1 MISKGKNAI
10 VTGASGGMGQLLCKK
25 FAQQGVNLAICSV
38 DEELLAKQAA
48 ELTQD
53 YKINVVSKR
62 VDATEEREVE
72 EFIAAAA
79 EKLGK
84 IDYLINLAG
93 LSIPNVYNETPV
105 DVYDRVMDVN
115 VKGAFLMSKHFAANA
130 AKTALIINI
139 GSKAAR
145 VTNANAPIY
154 CMAKAAVNKL
164 SEGLLLQYGK
174 MGIRVTTINP
184 SGADTPFWGTRQVD
198 RSKLMSASE
207 VVDIIWAVINMPDNV
222 QVNCVD
228 FESFSRFNG

>member
-93 LSIPNVYNETPV
+93 LSIPNVYN
-105 DVYDRVMDVN
+105 RVMDVN

>member
-10 VTGASGGMGQLLCKK
+10 VTGASGGMGQLLCRK
-25 FAQQGVNLAICSV
+25 FAEQGVNLAICSI
-38 DEELLAKQAA
+38 DEEALEKQAA
-48 ELTQD
+48 ELTAE
-53 YKINVVSKR
+53 YGISVIAKK
-62 VDATEEREVE
+62 VDATKECEVKD
-72 EFIAAAA
+72 FIGAAADT
-79 EKLGK
+79 LGK

-105 DVYDRVMDVN
+105 DVYEKVMDVN
-115 VKGAFLMSKHFAANA
+115 VKGAFLMSKHFAASA
-130 AKTALIINI
+130 AETALIINI

-184 SGADTPFWGTRQVD
+184 SGADTPFWRTRSVD
-198 RSKLMSASE
+198 RSKLMSAAE
-207 VVDIIWAVINMPDNV
+207 VVDVIWAVINMPDNV

-228 FESFSRFNG
+228 FESFSRFI

>member
-10 VTGASGGMGQLLCKK
+10 VTGASGGMGQLLCRK
-25 FAQQGVNLAICSV
+25 FAEQGVNLAICSI
-38 DEELLAKQAA
+38 DEEALEKQAA
-48 ELTQD
+48 ELTAE
-53 YKINVVSKR
+53 YGISVIAKK
-62 VDATEEREVE
+62 VDATKECEVKD
-72 EFIAAAA
+72 FIGAASDT
-79 EKLGK
+79 LGK

-105 DVYDRVMDVN
+105 DVYEKVMDVN
-115 VKGAFLMSKHFAANA
+115 VKGAFLMSKHFAASA
-130 AKTALIINI
+130 AETALIINI

-184 SGADTPFWGTRQVD
+184 SGADTPFWGTRSVD
-198 RSKLMSASE
+198 RSKLMSAAE
-207 VVDIIWAVINMPDNV
+207 VVDVIWAVINMPDNV

-228 FESFSRFNG
+228 FESFSRFI

>member
-10 VTGASGGMGQLLCKK
+10 VTGASGGMGQLLCRK
-25 FAQQGVNLAICSV
+25 FAEQGVNLAICSI
-38 DEELLAKQAA
+38 DEEALEKQAA
-48 ELTQD
+48 ELKAE
-53 YKINVVSKR
+53 YGISVIAKK
-62 VDATEEREVE
+62 VDATKECEVKD
-72 EFIAAAA
+72 FIGAAADT
-79 EKLGK
+79 LGK

-105 DVYDRVMDVN
+105 DVYEKVMDVN
-115 VKGAFLMSKHFAANA
+115 VKGAFLMSKHFAASA
-130 AKTALIINI
+130 AETALIINI

-184 SGADTPFWGTRQVD
+184 SGADTPFWGTRSVD
-198 RSKLMSASE
+198 RSKLMSAAE
-207 VVDIIWAVINMPDNV
+207 VVDVIWAVINMPDNV

-228 FESFSRFNG
+228 FESFSRFI

>member
-10 VTGASGGMGQLLCKK
+10 VTGASGGMGQLLCRK
-25 FAQQGVNLAICSV
+25 FAEQGVNLAICSI
-38 DEELLAKQAA
+38 DEEALEKQAA
-48 ELTQD
+48 ELKAE
-53 YKINVVSKR
+53 YGISVIAKK
-62 VDATEEREVE
+62 VDATKECEVKD
-72 EFIAAAA
+72 FIGAAADT
-79 EKLGK
+79 LGK

-93 LSIPNVYNETPV
+93 LSIPYVYNETPV
-105 DVYDRVMDVN
+105 DVYEKVMDVN

-130 AKTALIINI
+130 AESALIINI

-184 SGADTPFWGTRQVD
+184 SGADTPFWGTRSVD
-198 RSKLMSASE
+198 RSKLMSAAE
-207 VVDIIWAVINMPDNV
+207 VVDVIWAVINMPDNV

-228 FESFSRFNG
+228 FESFSRFI

>member
-10 VTGASGGMGQLLCKK
+10 VTGASGGMGQLLCRK
-25 FAQQGVNLAICSV
+25 FAEQGVNLAICSI
-38 DEELLAKQAA
+38 DEEALEKQAA
-48 ELTQD
+48 ELTAE
-53 YKINVVSKR
+53 YGISVIAKK
-62 VDATEEREVE
+62 VDATKECEVKD
-72 EFIAAAA
+72 FIGAAADT
-79 EKLGK
+79 LGK

-105 DVYDRVMDVN
+105 DVYEKVMDVN

-130 AKTALIINI
+130 AETALIINI

-184 SGADTPFWGTRQVD
+184 SGADTPFWGTRSVD
-198 RSKLMSASE
+198 RSKLMSAAE
-207 VVDIIWAVINMPDNV
+207 VVDVIWAVINMPDNV

-228 FESFSRFNG
+228 FESFSRFI